1 MPRAVRFSS
10 YGGPEV
16 LEIVDVPELHAG
28 PGEVRIAVRAA
39 AVNPFDWKVRRGYM
53 AGGAAA
59 PDGPQGLGSDV
70 AGVVDEVGPDVTVF
84 AVGDEVLGSAT
95 SPAYAEQALAKVVD
109 LVPRPASLPWPVA
122 GGLSGTGRTAYRTLK
137 QLQVAEG
144 ETLLVHGAA
153 GGVGFVAVQLA
164 AAWGVN
170 VVGTAS
176 ERNHERLRSV
186 GVAPVTYG
194 DGLEERV
201 RAAAPQGIDAVLD
214 ATGHGVLELSVRL
227 VGGPDRV
234 ITIADGSAAEY
245 GVRFSSG
252 DGEVDMSGALTEL
265 VTMVAEGRL
274 DVPVARTLPL
284 EEVADAHR
292 ESESGHADG
301 KIVLLP

>member
-1 MPRAVRFSS
+1 MPRAVRFSR

-16 LEIVDVPELHAG
+16 LEIVDVPDLHPG

-59 PDGPQGLGSDV
+59 PDEPQGLGSDL
-70 AGVVDEVGPDVTVF
+70 AGIVDEVGSGVTAF
-84 AVGDEVLGSAT
+84 AVGDEVLGSAS
-95 SPAYAEQALAKVVD
+95 SPAYAEQALAKTSD
-109 LVPRPASLPWPVA
+109 LVLRPANVPWPVA
-122 GGLSGTGRTAYRTLK
+122 GGLSVTGRTAYRTLK
-137 QLQVAEG
+137 QLHVAEG

-164 AAWGVN
+164 VAWGVR

-176 ERNHERLRSV
+176 ERNHERLQSV
-186 GVAPVTYG
+186 GAIPVTYG
-194 DGLEERV
+194 DGLEDRV
-201 RAAAPQGIDAVLD
+201 RAVAPEGVDAVLD
-214 ATGHGVLELSVRL
+214 TTGHGVLELSVRL
-227 VGGPDRV
+227 AGGPDRV
-234 ITIADGSAAEY
+234 LTIADGAAAEH

-252 DGEVDMSGALTEL
+252 DEEVDMANARAEL
-265 VTMVAEGRL
+265 VAMIAAGRL
-274 DVPVARTLPL
+274 DVPVARTVPMT
-284 EEVADAHR
+284 EVADAHR

>member
-1 MPRAVRFSS
+1 MPRAVRFSR

-16 LEIVDVPELHAG
+16 LEIVDVPDLHPG

-59 PDGPQGLGSDV
+59 PDEPQGLGSDL
-70 AGVVDEVGPDVTVF
+70 AGIVDEVGSGVTAF
-84 AVGDEVLGSAT
+84 AVGDEVLGSAS
-95 SPAYAEQALAKVVD
+95 SPAYAEQALANASD
-109 LVPRPASLPWPVA
+109 LVRRPAGVPWPVA
-122 GGLSGTGRTAYRTLK
+122 GGLSVTGRTAYRTLK
-137 QLQVAEG
+137 QLHVAEG

-164 AAWGVN
+164 VAWGLR

-186 GVAPVTYG
+186 GAIPVTYG
-194 DGLEERV
+194 DGLEDRV
-201 RAAAPQGIDAVLD
+201 RAVAPEGVDAVLD
-214 ATGHGVLELSVRL
+214 TTGHGVLELSVRL
-227 VGGPDRV
+227 AGGPDRV
-234 ITIADGSAAEY
+234 LTIADGAAAEH

-252 DGEVDMSGALTEL
+252 DEEVDMADARAEL
-265 VTMVAEGRL
+265 VAMIAAGRL
-274 DVPVARTLPL
+274 DVPVARTVPMT
-284 EEVADAHR
+284 EVADAHR